1 MERSANFLP
10 RHYIINNYSNMAD
23 HFLDHHDKPSTHFR
37 GSLSPIRPLLPPFLL
52 HSRPS
57 LTYLHPPPPPIRRR
71 RPLEKTYNCSN
82 LGFRLTFAGP
92 YPRLSP
98 ITPTIPSTF
107 PFLLHSRPSLT
118 YLHPPPYAWPTTYQH
133 AKPSLL
139 DYPLCLFLHHSFY
152 LPDHPNHGKRRGARR
167 FHVRLILPPTPYL
180 HHLLTFKRR
189 RGGPEVTRTLIPTL
203 AKPRTT

>member
-98 ITPTIPSTF
+98 ITPLLP

-118 YLHPPPYAWPTTYQH
+118 YLHPPPIRMAHYLPTRQTLTSRL
-133 AKPSLL
+133 PSL
-139 DYPLCLFLHHSFY
+139 PISSPFL
-152 LPDHPNHGKRRGARR
+152 LPSRPS
-167 FHVRLILPPTPYL
+167 
-180 HHLLTFKRR
+180 
-189 RGGPEVTRTLIPTL
+189 
-203 AKPRTT
+203 KPRKT